1 MTKLDGC
8 YKKEGGKVVIKR
20 GKIVISKKTATKVLW

>member
-1 MTKLDGC
+1 MAKLDGC

-20 GKIVISKKTATKVLW
+20 GKIVISKKNGYQGLW